1 MSLLAARLVY
11 NQLFHSCMRS
21 VWTGSNLIFPPCI
34 NNAEPVFALSPG
46 SWYEQRM
53 LPCSFHADRQSEKY
67 DSQCLH
73 ATSVDNSAQ
82 CPAVVMLSVK
92 TPLISLSSPYV
103 IPRPGCC
110 ALDHSCLT
118 DGRKCLVLH
127 NCVQTKELRC
137 DEAFILISVHR
148 SNEFHRAAKQRKLKK
163 SSLCL
168 NCTKVA

>member
-1 MSLLAARLVY
+1 MSLLAAGQVY
-11 NQLFHSCMRS
+11 SQLFHPCMRS
-21 VWTGSNLIFPPCI
+21 VWTGSNRMFPPCI
-34 NNAEPVFALSPG
+34 NKAEPVFAFSPC
-46 SWYEQRM
+46 SEYEPKI
-53 LPCSFHADRQSEKY
+53 LPCSFRADRQNE
-67 DSQCLH
+67 QCVLQFLH

-110 ALDHSCLT
+110 ALDHSYLT

-148 SNEFHRAAKQRKLKK
+148 STEFHRAVKQRKLKK
-163 SSLCL
+163 FLLCL
-168 NCTKVA
+168 NCTKAA